1 MRVLRGVEVSF
12 TETVRTYEF
21 ARRATATRETLTSPL
36 VRRLAGEIRRLS
48 HALRDLDDDELWTA
62 VIRRLRRSF
71 RELGSTPL
79 APGSAVFGLTASA
92 EYLRTL
98 VSQAQGNYADD
109 LVARAA
115 LCVSAL
121 EDLSTETAN
130 PFGDL
135 VVEILSTGDLR
146 QSALLVKTRYLDEVA
161 RWLASAAPSV
171 RLVTESEVTWLTA
184 TESLVVAGPSYWFP
198 NHVLTAPR
206 AETICFVHYDAMRDQ
221 RRPVQLFS
229 GSHRSPGTE
238 IRSAAVTEPRGD
250 DEVDADLLVPT
261 VDWDAL
267 TRVSGGRRRSADD
280 VDDVPAN
287 LFLLADGHAVYL
299 EAGDGPTI
307 DVVVDLEPGATPRL
321 RSERTRAIGTGDY
334 IVLRSE
340 GGSGDYIPG
349 IADALLGK
357 RAATLRASQARWK
370 KALRETVRAKGF
382 SRVERDLRSLGVT
395 SPNLRYRM
403 WRNSLRSRD
412 PNDFRILLEYIG
424 VGDEAAALWT
434 AMGEIFE
441 AHLRAG
447 QDVRKLLEKA
457 VLATDPE
464 ELVQRGRVDVGLVEM
479 DAGTLSVVRVE
490 ARSPETVA
498 VDEDDLRV
506 MTEVEPDLWQG

>member
-1 MRVLRGVEVSF
+1 MRF
-12 TETVRTYEF
+12 TETVRTYEI
-21 ARRATATRETLTSPL
+21 ARRATATRETVTSPL

-48 HALRDLDDDELWTA
+48 QGLRDLEDDELWTG
-62 VIRRLRRSF
+62 VMRRLRRSL

-109 LVARAA
+109 LVARAELCLAA
-115 LCVSAL
+115 LA
-121 EDLSTETAN
+121 DLSTETTN
-130 PFGDL
+130 PFGDQ
-135 VVEILSTGDLR
+135 VVEILATGDPT
-146 QSALLVKTRYLDEVA
+146 QSVLLVKTPYLEEVA
-161 RWLASAAPSV
+161 GWLASAAPSV
-171 RLVTESEVTWLTA
+171 RLVTEAEVTRLTT
-184 TESLVVAGPSYWFP
+184 TETLVVAGPSYWLP
-198 NHVLTAPR
+198 THLLTAPR
-206 AETICFVHYDAMRDQ
+206 AETICFVHYEALRDQ
-221 RRPVQLFS
+221 QRPVQLFS
-229 GSHRSPGTE
+229 GSQRSPGTA
-238 IRSAAVTEPRGD
+238 IRSAPITDASGD
-250 DEVDADLLVPT
+250 DELDVDLLVPT

-280 VDDVPAN
+280 VDAVPAK

-307 DVVVDLEPGATPRL
+307 DVVVDLEPGAMPRL

-357 RAATLRASQARWK
+357 RAATLRAAQVRWK
-370 KALRETVRAKGF
+370 EALRETVRANGF

-395 SPNLRYRM
+395 SPNLRYRL

-412 PNDFRILLEYIG
+412 PNDFRTLLEYIG
-424 VGDEAAALWT
+424 LRNEAAALWT

-457 VLATDPE
+457 VLGTDPE
-464 ELVQRGRVDVGLVEM
+464 ELVQRGRVDVGLAEM
-479 DAGTLSVVRVE
+479 DAGSLSVVRVE

-506 MTEVEPDLWQG
+506 MTKVDPDLWQG